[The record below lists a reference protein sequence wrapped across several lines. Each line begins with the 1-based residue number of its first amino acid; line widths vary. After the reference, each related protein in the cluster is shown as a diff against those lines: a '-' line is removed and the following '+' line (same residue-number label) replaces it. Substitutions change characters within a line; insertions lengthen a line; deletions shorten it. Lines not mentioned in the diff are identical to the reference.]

1 MRLLHTSDWHLGKKF
16 EDIDLLPQQE
26 AFANQLIDIVR
37 DQKVDA
43 VLVAGDIYD
52 RSTPNAEAVSL
63 ADNIFARLIRE
74 GVQVIAISGNHDSA
88 ERLRFGSAAMAEA
101 GLHIRAEHRLIS
113 VMGAPITVT
122 SRDGRE
128 TVQVV
133 PVPYIDPYRVEIVE
147 GVERLHHTMIAEV
160 LKRNITA
167 VGNPAHAIA
176 MAHAF
181 VAGGSSTESEKQL
194 NVGGTDRVPLSV
206 FDGFGYVALGH
217 LHEPQEFGDDRL
229 IYSGSPLSYSF
240 SEQHD
245 KSVRIIECGDRE
257 PTSSTITIDVGHRVL
272 TLKDSLDSL
281 LSSSQYDDTHGAL
294 LRIDVT
300 DTTPILGLIDK
311 VRERFTNVVQVR
323 QLDIKR
329 PEHHVH
335 LYRPDGERKTPTDLI
350 DDYVTK
356 TFEQTLNDTQTT
368 LIHNVL
374 TSVLR
379 GDNS

>member
-1 MRLLHTSDWHLGKKF
+1 
-16 EDIDLLPQQE
+16 LPQQE
-26 AFANQLIDIVR
+26 AFADQLINIVR

-63 ADNIFARLIRE
+63 ADDIFARLIRE

-101 GLHIRAEHRLIS
+101 GLHIRAEHRLVS
-113 VMGAPITVT
+113 AMGIPITVT

-128 TVQVV
+128 SVQVV

-160 LKRNITA
+160 LKRNINA

-194 NVGGTDRVPLSV
+194 SVGGTDRVPLSV
-206 FDGFGYVALGH
+206 FDGFGYIALGH
-217 LHEPQEFGDDRL
+217 LHEPQEFGEGRL

-281 LSSSQYDDTHGAL
+281 LSSSQYDHTQGAL

-329 PEHHVH
+329 PEHNVD

-350 DDYVTK
+350 NDYVTT
-356 TFEQTLNDTQTT
+356 TFEQTLNETQTS
-368 LIHNVL
+368 LIHNAL
-374 TSVLR
+374 TTVLR
-379 GDNS
+379 GDQS